1 MLVCLCQL
9 FSLTWPFTSDTL
21 PEGLVRELPSA
32 DKSQE
37 LPTSEAP
44 LTSNDD
50 LEDLRR
56 QLEALNSWYPQ
67 QFPTH
72 HANFFT
78 KLKIFIDSIFV
89 TWFVIFCLSF
99 GEGVVW
105 GYFLSFWEFICT
117 SLDVIHLQMKHQILW
132 IEKQDRDFNMINGF
146 PFCTAAVDSVFPL
159 LFEGRV
165 GEGEACKDNE
175 SSWW

>member
-1 MLVCLCQL
+1 MLVCLSQL

-56 QLEALNSWYPQ
+56 QLEALNS
-67 QFPTH
+67 
-72 HANFFT
+72 
-78 KLKIFIDSIFV
+78 
-89 TWFVIFCLSF
+89 
-99 GEGVVW
+99 
-105 GYFLSFWEFICT
+105 
-117 SLDVIHLQMKHQILW
+117 
-132 IEKQDRDFNMINGF
+132 
-146 PFCTAAVDSVFPL
+146 
-159 LFEGRV
+159 
-165 GEGEACKDNE
+165 
-175 SSWW
+175 

>member
-89 TWFVIFCLSF
+89 TWFVIFFCLSF
-99 GEGVVW
+99 GGVCL
-105 GYFLSFWEFICT
+105 GL
-117 SLDVIHLQMKHQILW
+117 LPLLLGIHLYKFRCYTSSN
-132 IEKQDRDFNMINGF
+132 EAPD
-146 PFCTAAVDSVFPL
+146 PL
-159 LFEGRV
+159 NWETG
-165 GEGEACKDNE
+165 
-175 SSWW
+175 